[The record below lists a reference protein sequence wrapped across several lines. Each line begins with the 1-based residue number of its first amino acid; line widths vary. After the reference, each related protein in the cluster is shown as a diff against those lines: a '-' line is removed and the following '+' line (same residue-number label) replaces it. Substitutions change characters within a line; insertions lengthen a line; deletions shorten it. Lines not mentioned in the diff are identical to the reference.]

1 MAVYVLGGVSLL
13 AGTMGNA
20 GNLKTYAAERTEIRL
35 DSQETYY
42 SYHGLKKYGKYSAGF
57 EDLSR
62 YPGSQGAWRKQPER
76 GMEYPGNI

>member
-42 SYHGLKKYGKYSAGF
+42 SYHGLKKIREVFSGFRRSIKIPRFAGGLAKAAG
-57 EDLSR
+57 E
-62 YPGSQGAWRKQPER
+62 
-76 GMEYPGNI
+76 GNGIPR